1 MKTTTKQKE
10 LIAKYDFGDYISDQI
25 EYFKND
31 RQEFCVS
38 ILTDED
44 KPPKEVTDKQIEEH
58 FYQDVF
64 LEQVHF
70 EDFDYDIQDEFEK
83 HIGKEVYVMG
93 ENMTWRN
100 LEGEKTFTLDKPID
114 IFREIAPETDLTF
127 YIWKTNDNEYEIKI
141 SHHDSPMGEYYSLT
155 IKDN

>member
-1 MKTTTKQKE
+1 MKTTTKQKD

-25 EYFKND
+25 EFFKND

-38 ILTDED
+38 ILADED
-44 KPPKEVTDKQIEEH
+44 KNPKEVTDKQIEEH
-58 FYQDVF
+58 FYNDYYIGE
-64 LEQVHF
+64 LHF
-70 EDFDYDIQDEFEK
+70 EDFDYDIQEEFEK
-83 HIGKEVYVMG
+83 HIGKDVFVKG

-100 LEGEKTFTLDKPID
+100 LEGEKTFTLNKPID

-127 YIWKTNDNEYEIKI
+127 YIWKTNDNEYEIKL
-141 SHHDSPMGEYYSLT
+141 SHHDSPTGEYYSLT

>member
-10 LIAKYDFGDYISDQI
+10 LITYYDVGEFIRDQI
-25 EYFKND
+25 EFFKND

-44 KPPKEVTDKQIEEH
+44 TNPKEVTDKQIEEH
-58 FYQDVF
+58 FYNDYHIGA
-64 LEQVHF
+64 LHF
-70 EDFDYDIQDEFEK
+70 EDFDNDLIEEFEK
-83 HIGKEVYVMG
+83 HIGKDVFVKG

-100 LEGEKTFTLDKPID
+100 LEGEKRFVLESPID
-114 IFREIAPETDLTF
+114 IFEQIAPETNLTF
-127 YIWKTNDNEYEIKI
+127 YIWKTNDNEYEIKL
-141 SHHDSPMGEYYSLT
+141 SHHDSPTGEYYSLT